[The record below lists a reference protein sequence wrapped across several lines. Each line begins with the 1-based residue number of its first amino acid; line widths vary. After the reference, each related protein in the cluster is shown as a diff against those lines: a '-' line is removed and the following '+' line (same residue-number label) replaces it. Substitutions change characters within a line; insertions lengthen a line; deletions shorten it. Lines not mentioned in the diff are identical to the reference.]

1 MLGKIVLEEAYERP
15 GMQQKSQHEASLYIA
30 AGDRDRY
37 MRQINDIHDERL
49 RLSNEHGIGYTVVS
63 LTAPGIQG
71 ITDKAEAEKTATE
84 TNNWVAGQIRD
95 HRDRLGAFACLS
107 MHDPVQ
113 AGEELRR
120 CVNEL
125 GFRGALLCDFQHARP
140 NGETYLFYDQPQY
153 DSFWKV
159 LTDLDVPLYI
169 HPSAPADVIY
179 EKLYRERLYLIG
191 PPLSFA
197 NGVNLHTLSLITNGV
212 FDRFPTAKVIIGH
225 DGEHIPFD
233 FWRINHWFEDVKKPI
248 AQQAGDFMCKSIYD
262 YFKENIWITTSGH
275 FSTRTLKYVVEEI
288 GADRVLFSVDYPYER
303 IEDGCGWWDDDA
315 KAIQEAVGG
324 VDAYRRIGRD
334 NAKRLLGLGD
344 FHDSSAPVT

>member
-1 MLGKIVLEEAYERP
+1 
-15 GMQQKSQHEASLYIA
+15 
-30 AGDRDRY
+30 
-37 MRQINDIHDERL
+37 MRQINDIHDEHL

-63 LTAPGIQG
+63 LTVPGIQG
-71 ITDKAEAEKTATE
+71 ITDKAEAEKTAAE

-95 HRDRLGAFACLS
+95 HRDRLSAFACLS

-125 GFRGALLCDFQHARP
+125 GFHGALLCDFQHAGP

-159 LTDLDVPLYI
+159 LTDLDVSLYI
-169 HPSAPADVIY
+169 HPAAPADVIY
-179 EKLYRERLYLIG
+179 ENLYRERLYLIG

-197 NGVNLHTLSLITNGV
+197 NGVNLHTLGLITNGV

-233 FWRINHWFEDVKKPI
+233 FWRINHWFEGVKKPI
-248 AQQAGDFMCKSIYD
+248 AQQAGDVMCKKSIYD

-288 GADRVLFSVDYPYER
+288 GADRVLFSTFNIY
-303 IEDGCGWWDDDA
+303 
-315 KAIQEAVGG
+315 Q
-324 VDAYRRIGRD
+324 
-334 NAKRLLGLGD
+334 
-344 FHDSSAPVT
+344 SSCQLIKT